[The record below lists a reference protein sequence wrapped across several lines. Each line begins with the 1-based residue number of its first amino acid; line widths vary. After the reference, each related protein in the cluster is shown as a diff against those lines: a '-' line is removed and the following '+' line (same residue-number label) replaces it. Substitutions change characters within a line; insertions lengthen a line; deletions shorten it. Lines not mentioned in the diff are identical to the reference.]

1 MGCAMELEKWISF
14 LEVSGVTTVANDNPG
29 RLPFMALVGWKKL
42 TAWKAYMQLFT
53 LNDPK

>member
-14 LEVSGVTTVANDNPG
+14 LEVSGVTTVAIDNPG

-42 TAWKAYMQLFT
+42 TAWKAYMHLFT